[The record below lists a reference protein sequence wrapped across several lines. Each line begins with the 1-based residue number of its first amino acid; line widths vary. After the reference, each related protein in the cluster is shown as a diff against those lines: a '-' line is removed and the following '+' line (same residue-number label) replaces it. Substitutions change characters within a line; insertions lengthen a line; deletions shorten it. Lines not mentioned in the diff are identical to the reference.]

1 MSEFEKRG
9 DIVDTTDCLE
19 AISALKSMK
28 NGLFALIF
36 LGLLLL
42 QGIFWLNY
50 FGYINKAECPCPG
63 KPCVMVC
70 DARGTILAPM
80 AATDTPSTRE
90 PVNPATEP
98 VAKAVETAA
107 APAAPVSDP
116 GAKEATT
123 AVMAQAEK
131 AVGIAVEKPAE
142 KTPKAVPGGSP
153 KWSLGEY
160 DKYLPKCEQVE
171 WAVRVANFFVLL
183 MTILYCLTLLVIV
196 KISLAG
202 RLGGLNHIVRGFF
215 RSLLALAFLVP
226 WQTFFPG
233 VLLGAMYMPAEL
245 LCSSGSPE
253 TAPVVCQV
261 LYFLRFCGL
270 WLLVVILLFG
280 AQCRSRRWSQATL
293 RRLGI
298 LQ

>member
-19 AISALKSMK
+19 AISVLKSMK
-28 NGLFALIF
+28 NCLFTLILLGLF
-36 LGLLLL
+36 LL

-50 FGYINKAECPCPG
+50 FGYIDKSECPMPC
-63 KPCVMVC
+63 KPCAMVC
-70 DARGTILAPM
+70 DARGAWLGPL
-80 AATDTPSTRE
+80 AATDAPSTRE
-90 PVNPATEP
+90 PVNPASEP
-98 VAKAVETAA
+98 TAKPVEAAVTPEMKETA
-107 APAAPVSDP
+107 
-116 GAKEATT
+116 TT
-123 AVMAQAEK
+123 MMAEAEK
-131 AVGIAVEKPAE
+131 AVGATIEKPTEIVQKPAAGN
-142 KTPKAVPGGSP
+142 TPKWP
-153 KWSLGEY
+153 LGKY
-160 DKYLPKCEQVE
+160 DKYLPKCLQVV

-183 MTILYCLTLLVIV
+183 LTILYCLCLLVIL

-245 LCSSGSPE
+245 LCSSGCAGTTPFSE
-253 TAPVVCQV
+253 I
-261 LYFLRFCGL
+261 LYFLRFGGL
-270 WLLVVILLFG
+270 WLLVVVLLFS
-280 AQCRSRRWSQATL
+280 AQIRSRRWSQATL

>member
-1 MSEFEKRG
+1 MSEFDKRG

-28 NGLFALIF
+28 NGLFVLIF
-36 LGLLLL
+36 LGLLLI
-42 QGIFWLNY
+42 QGIFWLDY
-50 FGYINKAECPCPG
+50 FGYIDKTGCPFPG
-63 KPCVMVC
+63 KTCAMVC
-70 DARGTILAPM
+70 DARATLLAPM
-80 AATDTPSTRE
+80 AATDTPSTHE
-90 PVNPATEP
+90 PANPTAEP
-98 VAKAVETAA
+98 VAKAAETAA
-107 APAAPVSDP
+107 LTAAPASDA
-116 GAKEATT
+116 GSKETT
-123 AVMAQAEK
+123 AAVMAQAEK
-131 AVGIAVEKPAE
+131 AVGTAIEKPAE
-142 KTPKAVPGGSP
+142 KTQKAVPTGKP

-160 DKYLPKCEQVE
+160 EKYLPKCVQVE
-171 WAVRVANFFVLL
+171 WTLRVANFFVLL
-183 MTILYCLTLLVIV
+183 LMILYCLSLLVIV

-245 LCSSGSPE
+245 LCSSGCPE
-253 TAPVVCQV
+253 TAPMLCQV

-270 WLLVVILLFG
+270 WLLVLILLLG

>member
-1 MSEFEKRG
+1 MSEFDKRG

-28 NGLFALIF
+28 NGLFVLIF

-50 FGYINKAECPCPG
+50 FGYIDKTGCPFPG
-63 KPCVMVC
+63 KTCAMVC
-70 DARGTILAPM
+70 DARATFLAPM
-80 AATDTPSTRE
+80 AATDTPSTQE
-90 PVNPATEP
+90 PANPATEP
-98 VAKAVETAA
+98 VAKVAETAA
-107 APAAPVSDP
+107 VTAAPVSDA
-116 GAKEATT
+116 GSKEATA

-131 AVGIAVEKPAE
+131 AVETAIEKPAE
-142 KTPKAVPGGSP
+142 KTQKAVPTGKP

-160 DKYLPKCEQVE
+160 DKYLPKCVQVE
-171 WAVRVANFFVLL
+171 WTLRVANFFVLL
-183 MTILYCLTLLVIV
+183 MMILYCLTLLVIV

-233 VLLGAMYMPAEL
+233 VLLGAIYMPAEL
-245 LCSSGSPE
+245 LCSSGCPE
-253 TAPVVCQV
+253 TAPVLCQV

-270 WLLVVILLFG
+270 WLLVLILLLG

>member
-28 NGLFALIF
+28 NCLFTLIF

-50 FGYINKAECPCPG
+50 FGYIDKAECPFPG
-63 KPCVMVC
+63 KVCTMSC
-70 DARGTILAPM
+70 DAGATLLAPL
-80 AATDTPSTRE
+80 AAADTPSTQE
-90 PVNPATEP
+90 PANPATEP
-98 VAKAVETAA
+98 VAKAAEPAVAA
-107 APAAPVSDP
+107 AAPVSDAP
-116 GAKEATT
+116 SKEATAT
-123 AVMAQAEK
+123 VMAQAEK
-131 AVGIAVEKPAE
+131 AVAATPEKQPE
-142 KTPKAVPGGSP
+142 KTQKGAAGSKP
-153 KWSLGEY
+153 KWSLGDY
-160 DKYLPKCEQVE
+160 DKYLPKCVQVE
-171 WAVRVANFFVLL
+171 WTVRVANFFVLL
-183 MTILYCLTLLVIV
+183 MMIIYCLSLLVIV

-202 RLGGLNHIVRGFF
+202 RLGGLNHIVRAFF

-245 LCSSGSPE
+245 LCTSGCRE
-253 TAPVVCQV
+253 TAPVLCQI
-261 LYFLRFCGL
+261 LYFLRFGGL
-270 WLLVVILLFG
+270 WLLVVILLIS

>member
-1 MSEFEKRG
+1 MSEFDKRG

-28 NGLFALIF
+28 NCLFTLIF

-42 QGIFWLNY
+42 QAIFWLNY
-50 FGYINKAECPCPG
+50 FGYIDKSGCPLPG
-63 KPCVMVC
+63 KTCTMVC
-70 DARGTILAPM
+70 DARATILAPM
-80 AATDTPSTRE
+80 AATDTPQTQE
-90 PVNPATEP
+90 PANPATEP
-98 VAKAVETAA
+98 AAKPVETSAVTA
-107 APAAPVSDP
+107 APASDA
-116 GAKEATT
+116 GVIEVTAT
-123 AVMAQAEK
+123 VMAQAEQ
-131 AVGIAVEKPAE
+131 AVAATPEKKID
-142 KTPKAVPGGSP
+142 KTPKAVCGAKPR
-153 KWSLGEY
+153 WSLGEY
-160 DKYLPKCEQVE
+160 DKYLPKCAQVE

-183 MTILYCLTLLVIV
+183 LTILYCLTLLVIV

-202 RLGGLNHIVRGFF
+202 RLGGLNHSVRAFF

-245 LCSSGSPE
+245 LCTSGCSE
-253 TAPVVCQV
+253 TAPLLCQV
-261 LYFLRFCGL
+261 QYFLQFSGL
-270 WLLVVILLFG
+270 WLLVVILLLG
-280 AQCRSRRWSQATL
+280 AQFRSRRWSQATL